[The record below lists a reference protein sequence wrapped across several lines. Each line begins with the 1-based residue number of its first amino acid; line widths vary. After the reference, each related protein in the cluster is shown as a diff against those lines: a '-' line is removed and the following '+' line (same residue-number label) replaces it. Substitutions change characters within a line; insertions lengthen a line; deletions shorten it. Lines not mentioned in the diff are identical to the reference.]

1 MNQQET
7 NKVLLLLAAQGDLK
21 KASEIANYLGI
32 ADWQKLP
39 ADKSLF
45 FRTGIDST
53 DSADFLHL
61 LGEKVKDMRERL
73 SHLMQAD
80 GIYLVFG
87 DGSKLYEPGKVTDE
101 DKARCTGVAVKLG
114 EKSLVVDLHDMEDP
128 EDSGEKDLTLT
139 TAKSPADYDKAAYKD
154 TYEDAGADWD
164 GQANTD
170 RLALAGILNPKIA
183 QQLKKGQYVPAMGQ
197 LLFVHLFRKQIN
209 QALREVGGE
218 EIGGWWYWT
227 STECSATYAWLLYLA
242 SGNMDTNTK
251 ASFRHRVRAVSAFII

>member
-1 MNQQET
+1 MNQQEIT
-7 NKVLLLLAAQGDLK
+7 RAALLMAAQGDPK
-21 KASEIANYLGI
+21 KAAEMEAYLS
-32 ADWQKLP
+32 AETQQYP
-39 ADKSLF
+39 AGGF
-45 FRTGIDST
+45 VPGPETVRPTIQT
-53 DSADFLHL
+53 EVHP
-61 LGEKVKDMRERL
+61 
-73 SHLMQAD
+73 D

-87 DGSKLYEPGKVTDE
+87 HQSPVILQKYEPGTVTE
-101 DKARCTGVAVKLG
+101 DMKERCTGIGIKLG
-114 EKSLVVDLHDMEDP
+114 SKSLVVDLYDMEDP
-128 EDSGEKDLTLT
+128 EDSDEKDLTLT

-218 EIGGWWYWT
+218 EIGGCWYWT
-227 STECSATYAWLLYLA
+227 STEYSATNAWNLYL
-242 SGNMDTNTK
+242 SDGMINYTK
-251 ASFRHRVRAVSAFII
+251 ASLRFRVRAVSAFII

>member
-1 MNQQET
+1 MNQQEIT
-7 NKVLLLLAAQGDLK
+7 RAALLMAAQGDPK
-21 KASEIANYLGI
+21 KAAEMEAYLS
-32 ADWQKLP
+32 AETQQYP
-39 ADKSLF
+39 AGGF
-45 FRTGIDST
+45 VPGPETVRPTIQT
-53 DSADFLHL
+53 EVHP
-61 LGEKVKDMRERL
+61 
-73 SHLMQAD
+73 D

-87 DGSKLYEPGKVTDE
+87 HQSPVILQKYEPGTVTE
-101 DKARCTGVAVKLG
+101 DMKERCTGIGIKLG
-114 EKSLVVDLHDMEDP
+114 SKSLVVDLYDMEDP
-128 EDSGEKDLTLT
+128 EDSDEKDLTLT

-227 STECSATYAWLLYLA
+227 STEYGATFAWNLYLSYGLMA
-242 SGNMDTNTK
+242 YYAK
-251 ASFRHRVRAVSAFII
+251 AKNRFRVRAVSAFIG

>member
-1 MNQQET
+1 MNQQEIT
-7 NKVLLLLAAQGDLK
+7 RAALLMAAQGDPK
-21 KASEIANYLGI
+21 KAAEMEAYLS
-32 ADWQKLP
+32 AETQQYP
-39 ADKSLF
+39 AGGF
-45 FRTGIDST
+45 VPGPETVRPTIQT
-53 DSADFLHL
+53 EVHP
-61 LGEKVKDMRERL
+61 
-73 SHLMQAD
+73 D

-87 DGSKLYEPGKVTDE
+87 HQSPVILQKYEPGTVTE
-101 DKARCTGVAVKLG
+101 DMKERCTGIGIKLG
-114 EKSLVVDLHDMEDP
+114 GKSLVVDLYDIEDP
-128 EDSGEKDLTLT
+128 EDSDEKDLTLT

-154 TYEDAGADWD
+154 TCEDAGADWD

-227 STECSATYAWLLYLA
+227 STEYSATYAWNLFLDIGYMNY
-242 SGNMDTNTK
+242 STK
-251 ASFRHRVRAVSAFII
+251 ASNRLRVRAVSAFIL

>member
-1 MNQQET
+1 MNQQEIT
-7 NKVLLLLAAQGDLK
+7 RAALLMAAQGDPK
-21 KASEIANYLGI
+21 KAAEMEAYLS
-32 ADWQKLP
+32 AETQQYP
-39 ADKSLF
+39 AGGF
-45 FRTGIDST
+45 VPGPETVRPTIQT
-53 DSADFLHL
+53 EVHP
-61 LGEKVKDMRERL
+61 
-73 SHLMQAD
+73 D

-87 DGSKLYEPGKVTDE
+87 HQSPVILQKYEPGTVTE
-101 DKARCTGVAVKLG
+101 DMKERCTGIGIKLG
-114 EKSLVVDLHDMEDP
+114 GKSLVVDLYDMEDP
-128 EDSGEKDLTLT
+128 EDSDEKDLTLT

-227 STECSATYAWLLYLA
+227 STESSATLAWLLNLNN
-242 SGNMDTNTK
+242 GNMDDCTK
-251 ASFRHRVRAVSAFII
+251 ASSRLRVRAVSAFII

>member
-1 MNQQET
+1 MNQKEQMRMA
-7 NKVLLLLAAQGDLK
+7 LLLAAQGDVK
-21 KASEIANYLGI
+21 KAAEMEEYLGK
-32 ADWQKLP
+32 ADLSFSVPVSVQITP
-39 ADKSLF
+39 A
-45 FRTGIDST
+45 
-53 DSADFLHL
+53 
-61 LGEKVKDMRERL
+61 KDDL
-73 SHLMQAD
+73 AD
-80 GIYLVFG
+80 GIYLVFANEG
-87 DGSKLYEPGKVTDE
+87 MHQLYTPGTVTD
-101 DKARCTGVAVKLG
+101 DMKKRCTGVAVKLG

-128 EDSGEKDLTLT
+128 EDSDEKDLTLT

-154 TYEDAGADWD
+154 TCEDAGADWD

-227 STECSATYAWLLYLA
+227 STEYSATGAWYLNL
-242 SGNMDTNTK
+242 SNGTMDGSPK
-251 ASFRHRVRAVSAFII
+251 ASIRGRVRAVSAFII

>member
-1 MNQQET
+1 MNQQEIT
-7 NKVLLLLAAQGDLK
+7 RAALLMAAQGDPK
-21 KASEIANYLGI
+21 KAAEMEAYLS
-32 ADWQKLP
+32 AETQQYP
-39 ADKSLF
+39 AGGF
-45 FRTGIDST
+45 VPGPETVRPTIQT
-53 DSADFLHL
+53 EVHP
-61 LGEKVKDMRERL
+61 
-73 SHLMQAD
+73 D

-87 DGSKLYEPGKVTDE
+87 HQSPVILQKYEPGTVTE
-101 DKARCTGVAVKLG
+101 DMKERCTGIGIKLG
-114 EKSLVVDLHDMEDP
+114 GKSLVVDLYDMEDP
-128 EDSGEKDLTLT
+128 EDSDEKDLTLT

-154 TYEDAGADWD
+154 TCEDAGADWD

-227 STECSATYAWLLYLA
+227 STEYGATLAWSLGLY
-242 SGNMDTNTK
+242 GGMYGNTK
-251 ASFRHRVRAVSAFII
+251 ASDRLRVRAVSAFII

>member
-1 MNQQET
+1 MKQNPKYKIG
-7 NKVLLLLAAQGDLK
+7 NIRHLNDGD
-21 KASEIANYLGI
+21 
-32 ADWQKLP
+32 
-39 ADKSLF
+39 F
-45 FRTGIDST
+45 
-53 DSADFLHL
+53 
-61 LGEKVKDMRERL
+61 
-73 SHLMQAD
+73 D
-80 GIYLVFG
+80 GIYLVFANEG
-87 DGSKLYEPGKVTDE
+87 MHQLYTPGTVTD
-101 DKARCTGVAVKLG
+101 DMKKRCTGVAVKLG

-128 EDSGEKDLTLT
+128 KDSDEKDLTLT

-218 EIGGWWYWT
+218 EIGGRWYWT
-227 STECSATYAWLLYLA
+227 STEYSAAIAWYL
-242 SGNMDTNTK
+242 SLNNGSMTSSTK
-251 ASFRHRVRAVSAFII
+251 ASFRGRVRAVSVKTYEAGGTVQAGINCKVKELQLLGGSRPEQSEQFQPSTGSDDLPF